1 MWTVDV
7 ASDDALRHRLTTRF
21 GREIEPWLDELPVV
35 LSNLADRWQVAFDSL
50 IQRGTM
56 SVVVRCRALDG
67 VRAVLKVSPDRS
79 RLANEAVAL
88 PIRRVGESESRVD
101 VAAAAKTVVDQAIAL
116 FRRADVLVT
125 CTEIQYE
132 IVRRTPIV
140 LRVHVLF
147 RQLVL
152 QIGRPK

>member
-88 PIRRVGESESRVD
+88 KRWSTPHSPSVLAVDEAVGAMLIE
-101 VAAAAKTVVDQAIAL
+101 A
-116 FRRADVLVT
+116 
-125 CTEIQYE
+125 
-132 IVRRTPIV
+132 
-140 LRVHVLF
+140 
-147 RQLVL
+147 
-152 QIGRPK
+152 